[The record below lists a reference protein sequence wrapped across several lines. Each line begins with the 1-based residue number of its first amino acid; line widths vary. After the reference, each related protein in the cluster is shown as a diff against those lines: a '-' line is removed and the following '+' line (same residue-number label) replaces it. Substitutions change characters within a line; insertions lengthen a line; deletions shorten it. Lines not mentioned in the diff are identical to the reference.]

1 MGYSILSE
9 TFVINGVLITVS
21 HLDKTH
27 IVESKEPTEPWNEYV
42 KNNWQGTTG
51 KEHLWELENGAFYYR
66 KYIRLA
72 KRRHRCKP
80 FKYLT
85 DRYIAE
91 WDYDGNHYE
100 VIYGYGID
108 PQKDVWDSI
117 KNEWNFTEKEK
128 EIIDTWFDMEGKIMS
143 DNFATKKSVW
153 KETVEN
159 NNVLFILPGIIAL
172 LGFGMLFGW
181 LLTFTP
187 FPILTMNDVRTDFSD
202 SIVLPY
208 LFHLLNGWM
217 YTLVVMAIG
226 GLFYISVICP
236 LKSRQQ
242 L

>member
-1 MGYSILSE
+1 MATVDYGALLRVNGKFINYNKDFFSEIIYPEGDIPEHAQYGKSQERPVKGNYFVYAGDTTFMLAFYKRMFDVISDGKMIKSVWGTPFLSE

-27 IVESKEPTEPWNEYV
+27 IVESKAPKVPTEPWNEYV
-42 KNNWQGTTG
+42 KNNWQGATG

-72 KRRHRCKP
+72 KRRHGCKP

-128 EIIDTWFDMEGKIMS
+128 EIIDTWFDMEEK
-143 DNFATKKSVW
+143 NH
-153 KETVEN
+153 E
-159 NNVLFILPGIIAL
+159 
-172 LGFGMLFGW
+172 
-181 LLTFTP
+181 
-187 FPILTMNDVRTDFSD
+187 
-202 SIVLPY
+202 
-208 LFHLLNGWM
+208 
-217 YTLVVMAIG
+217 
-226 GLFYISVICP
+226 
-236 LKSRQQ
+236 
-242 L
+242 